1 MYINGKKFLKQG
13 DLVSLRIKYSL
24 FKIKKKTKNS
34 LQYKPGICLAHSIMP
49 TSCFSYKFESICV
62 IFSSSGTDESGMANT
77 VSGSH
82 DIKELSNLLSRKRLK
97 VVYV

>member
-1 MYINGKKFLKQG
+1 
-13 DLVSLRIKYSL
+13 
-24 FKIKKKTKNS
+24 
-34 LQYKPGICLAHSIMP
+34 MP

-82 DIKELSNLLSRKRLK
+82 DIKELSNLLSGKGK
-97 VVYV
+97 VVFTIILSKNDINSKDISLFSSYIV